1 MSLMPAVPVASPVA
15 TPAAGV
21 ALDSV
26 VAWFKRA
33 SRALPWRDNPEPWA
47 VLVSEIML
55 QQTPV
60 ERVLPAFERWMER
73 WPTPTDL
80 AADSPG
86 QAIRE
91 WGRLGYPRRAL
102 WLHGAA
108 IACRDRFG
116 GLVPSDIV
124 DLRSL
129 PGVGEYTAAA
139 VASFAFGQR
148 HAVLDTN
155 VRRVHAR
162 WLDGTERPATATP
175 KNGERLR
182 ALALLPDNPF
192 AAARASV
199 AVMELGALVCTA
211 RTPRCDR
218 CPVAGSCAWRSTGYP
233 SSSHASR
240 PRQTYEGTDRQC
252 RGHILSVLREAT
264 SPVTQHE
271 LDGAWQD
278 VDQCRRALT
287 SLIDDGLVTG
297 EPRTGFRLPD

>member
-1 MSLMPAVPVASPVA
+1 MSLMPPVPVASPVA
-15 TPAAGV
+15 PPAAGV
-21 ALDSV
+21 ALDPV
-26 VAWFKRA
+26 VAWFNGA

-47 VLVSEIML
+47 VLVSEVML

-86 QAIRE
+86 RAIRE

-116 GLVPSDIV
+116 GRVPSDIA

-162 WLDGTERPATATP
+162 WLDGTERPANATP
-175 KNGERLR
+175 NNRERLR
-182 ALALLPDNPF
+182 ALALLPDDPF
-192 AAARASV
+192 AAAQASV
-199 AVMELGALVCTA
+199 AVMELGALVCKA

-218 CPVAGSCAWRSTGYP
+218 CPVAGSCAWRSTGHP
-233 SSSHASR
+233 SSTHTSR
-240 PRQTYEGTDRQC
+240 PRQAYEGTDRQC
-252 RGHILSVLREAT
+252 RGRILGVLREAT

-287 SLIDDGLVTG
+287 SLIEDGLVTG
-297 EPRTGFRLPD
+297 DPRTGFRLPD